1 VFLLDHLGTIDADL
15 FKQVAA
21 LEQAG
26 YASTTNRTSRGRRAA
41 TT

>member
-1 VFLLDHLGTIDADL
+1 VRSRTVFLLDHLGTIDADL

-26 YASTTNRTSRGRRAA
+26 
-41 TT
+41 